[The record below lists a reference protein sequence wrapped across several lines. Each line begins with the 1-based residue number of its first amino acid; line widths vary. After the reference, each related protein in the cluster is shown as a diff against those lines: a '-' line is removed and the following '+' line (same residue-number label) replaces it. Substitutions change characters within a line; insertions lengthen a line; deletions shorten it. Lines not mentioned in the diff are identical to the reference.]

1 MLIFFKTLFNIII
14 DQKEKVYTLD
24 WILFTI
30 VKPAKLNQW
39 SVVNGR
45 YLSSRSGRLT
55 GLY

>member
-14 DQKEKVYTLD
+14 DQKEKVYTLG

-30 VKPAKLNQW
+30 VKPAKLNKW

-45 YLSSRSGRLT
+45 YLSS
-55 GLY
+55 